1 MNKLAQVFSK
11 GKAFIPYLVAGDP
24 SAEVTEKMA
33 IEMGEAG
40 VDLIELGIPFSDP
53 TAEGPV
59 IERAHQRALASGIK
73 TDDIFKMLRSIR
85 EESNV
90 PVALMTYA
98 NPVFTYGPERFMFN
112 CHEVGV
118 DAIIVPDMPFE
129 ERGDFLPFCAKYG
142 IGWISLISPTSKE
155 RIRLIAQEAQ
165 GFIYCISSLGVTGMR
180 EKLSGHAVEMIKKI
194 KEIKN
199 IPCAIGFGISN
210 EKQAA
215 RLAEFADGVIIGSAI
230 VKIIEEYGEGCP
242 EPVMGFVRGVLA
254 AIK

>member
-1 MNKLAQVFSK
+1 MNKLAGVFSK

-24 SAEVTEKMA
+24 SPEVTEKMVVKMA
-33 IEMGEAG
+33 EAG

-59 IERAHQRALASGIK
+59 IERAHGRALAGGIK
-73 TDDIFKMLRSIR
+73 TNEIFKMLENIR
-85 EESNV
+85 KKSDV
-90 PVALMTYA
+90 PIALMTYA
-98 NPVFTYGPERFMFN
+98 NPIFTYGAEIFMSN
-112 CHEVGV
+112 CRNVGV
-118 DAIIVPDMPFE
+118 DAIIVPDVPFE
-129 ERGDFLPFCAKYG
+129 ERNEFLPICAEYG
-142 IGWISLISPTSKE
+142 IEWVSLISPTSNE
-155 RIRLIAQEAQ
+155 RIRMIAQEAQ

-180 EKLSGHAVEMIKKI
+180 EKLSGHALEMIKKV
-194 KEIKN
+194 KKIKN

-230 VKIIEEYGEGCP
+230 VKIIEEYGEDCLG
-242 EPVMGFVRGVLA
+242 PVMDFVRGVLA